1 VAGWWEWELAFTG
14 HVERR
19 MEERSFT
26 EVELRSMLQ
35 RARGYARS
43 AVQNRFMIETTHQ
56 GRLGSSSWNPTP
68 TSVYSWSSRPTSL
81 RDDRAISASHL
92 P

>member
-1 VAGWWEWELAFTG
+1 MARMVGLGTRVHR

-19 MEERSFT
+19 MEERGFT

-35 RARGYARS
+35 RARGYTRS

-56 GRLGSSSWNPTP
+56 GRSWIVIVEPDPEERLLVVVTA
-68 TSVYSWSSRPTSL
+68 YESL
-81 RDDRAISASHL
+81 R
-92 P
+92 